1 MKLTKRAF
9 ITIAVLLATSVSIT
23 YPNSNQ
29 ICDAA
34 NVDMRKSAIEV
45 PLKNEISRLTSQNE
59 ALPAPPVLSANPKV
73 QPGLIVWRK
82 TFDEACK
89 ASALSGKPVL
99 LFQMMGK
106 LDDRFC

>member
-59 ALPAPPVLSANPKV
+59 LCRRPRYSQPTRKCNP
-73 QPGLIVWRK
+73 G
-82 TFDEACK
+82 
-89 ASALSGKPVL
+89 
-99 LFQMMGK
+99 
-106 LDDRFC
+106 